1 MDFFVRKISLLA
13 ALVAAVVTLAAAQQT
28 QVKKEPIKESSAAS
42 GEAMYKEYCAVCHGI
57 TGKGD
62 GPAVP
67 ALKTPPP
74 DLTTLAKRNN
84 GKYPDDHVTSI
95 LKFGT
100 KTPAHGSSDMP
111 IWGPAFQSLK
121 KGDTAIVAM
130 RISNLSSY
138 IKSLQAK

>member
-1 MDFFVRKISLLA
+1 MDFTLRKISLLA
-13 ALVAAVVTLAAAQQT
+13 VLVATGVTVATAQQT
-28 QVKKEPIKESSAAS
+28 QIKKERIKQSSPAS
-42 GEAMYKEYCAVCHGI
+42 GEVMYKQYCAVCHGT

-84 GKYPDDHVTSI
+84 GKYPDDRVTSV

-100 KTPAHGSSDMP
+100 KTPAHGSSEMP

-121 KGDTAIVAM
+121 KGDTAIATM
-130 RISNLSSY
+130 RITNLSSY
-138 IKSLQAK
+138 IKSLQEK

>member
-1 MDFFVRKISLLA
+1 MDCIPRRIPLLA
-13 ALVAAVVTLAAAQQT
+13 AMVAAVVTLAAAQET
-28 QVKKEPIKESSAAS
+28 TIKKQPIKPSDPTS
-42 GEAMYKEYCAVCHGI
+42 GAAMYKQYCAVCHG
-57 TGKGD
+57 TSGKGD

-84 GKYPDDHVTSI
+84 GKYPDDRVTSV

-100 KTPAHGSSDMP
+100 KTPAHGSADMP

-121 KGDTAIVAM
+121 PGDTAIVAL
-130 RISNLSSY
+130 RIANVSSY
-138 IKSLQAK
+138 IKTLQAK